1 MTSRKVFALMAALA
15 LLAINSIANAGI
27 VDPTNSYATIAN
39 TGTMT
44 IAPGGADSFTIPVD
58 HRIDVYLNDT
68 GNNPVEVIASDI
80 WLSDPTAIT
89 AWCPGGVTADSS
101 TFAPDEGHTTFTG
114 TPRGGVAARVSGTDY
129 DCATI
134 TMDVVAV
141 GNVIENLA
149 LDVNSPDLNGN
160 GAVTAGDFGIF
171 GAYYQGD
178 FACADFNESGGTP
191 SVTVADFGIF
201 AGFYN
206 NSDCP

>member
-44 IAPGGADSFTIPVD
+44 IAPGGGDSFLIPVN

-89 AWCPGGVTADSS
+89 VWCPGGVTADSS

-114 TPRGGVAARVSGTDY
+114 TPRGGVNSLGN
-129 DCATI
+129 DCSTI
-134 TMDVVAV
+134 SIDVVAV

-149 LDVNSPDLNGN
+149 VDFNSADLNGN

-171 GAYYQGD
+171 ATNAYQQDYP
-178 FACADFNESGGTP
+178 CADLNESGGSP
-191 SVTVADFGIF
+191 DVTVADFGVF

-206 NSDCP
+206 ASECP